1 LAGVA
6 SEAFFLARPSG
17 KLFCVLHRPSH
28 EAARGAVL
36 YAHPFAEE
44 MNKTRRMASLG
55 ARSLAA
61 DGWATLLLD
70 LTGCG
75 DSTGDFGEAT
85 WERWREDF
93 RAGWD
98 WLAQRFDGPRW
109 LWGLRA
115 GCLLAAE
122 VGRTLAANPPLVLWQ
137 PVLSGKQHLGQFLR
151 LRLARERIGGAG
163 GGDSTQALRAELAGG
178 CALEIAGYEISPAL
192 ARSLDAAELNLEGYP
207 ERVRWLEVATGDSPE
222 LGPGARAKLARW
234 SASGARIDARAVPGI
249 AFWQTV
255 EITECPAL
263 VEATV
268 AALAQASP

>member
-1 LAGVA
+1 
-6 SEAFFLARPSG
+6 
-17 KLFCVLHRPSH
+17 
-28 EAARGAVL
+28 VL

-55 ARSLAA
+55 ARALAA

-85 WERWREDF
+85 WERWREDL
-93 RAGWD
+93 RAAWD
-98 WLAQRFDGPRW
+98 WLAARFDGPRW

-115 GCLLAAE
+115 GCLLVTE
-122 VGRTLAANPPLVLWQ
+122 VARTLAPKPPLLLWQ

-151 LRLARERIGGAG
+151 LRLARERIDG
-163 GGDSTQALRAELAGG
+163 GGSADGTQALREEFAVGR
-178 CALEIAGYEISPAL
+178 ALEIAGYEVSPAL
-192 ARSLDAAELNLEGYP
+192 ALGLDAAELDLEGYP
-207 ERVRWLEVATGDSPE
+207 AQVHWLEVATGDSPD
-222 LGPGARAKLARW
+222 LGPAARAKVARW
-234 SASGARIDARAVPGI
+234 AGGGAKIHSRAVPGA

-268 AALAQASP
+268 AALAQESP

>member
-1 LAGVA
+1 M
-6 SEAFFLARPSG
+6 
-17 KLFCVLHRPSH
+17 
-28 EAARGAVL
+28 L

-55 ARSLAA
+55 ARALAA
-61 DGWATLLLD
+61 DGWATLSLD

-85 WERWREDF
+85 WEQWRADL

-98 WLAQRFDGPRW
+98 WLAGQFDGPRW

-122 VGRTLAANPPLVLWQ
+122 LTRTLAAKPPLLLWQ

-151 LRLARERIGGAG
+151 LRLARERIGGAES
-163 GGDSTQALRAELAGG
+163 GDGTQALRAELAGG
-178 CALEIAGYEISPAL
+178 CALEIAGYAVSPAL
-192 ARSLDAAELNLEGYP
+192 ARDLDAAELDLEGYP
-207 ERVRWLEVATGDSPE
+207 ERVRWLEVGTGDSPE
-222 LGPGARAKLARW
+222 LGPAARAKVARW
-234 SASGARIDARAVPGI
+234 SAGAAKIDARAVRGS

-268 AALAQASP
+268 AALAQASS

>member
-1 LAGVA
+1 
-6 SEAFFLARPSG
+6 
-17 KLFCVLHRPSH
+17 
-28 EAARGAVL
+28 VL

-44 MNKTRRMASLG
+44 LNKTRRMASLG
-55 ARSLAA
+55 ARALAA
-61 DGWATLLLD
+61 DGWATLALD

-85 WERWREDF
+85 WERWREDL

-98 WLAQRFDGPRW
+98 WLAARFDGPRR

-122 VGRTLAANPPLVLWQ
+122 VARTLAARPPLLFWQ

-151 LRLARERIGGAG
+151 LRLARERIDG
-163 GGDSTQALRAELAGG
+163 GGSADGTQALREEFTVGR
-178 CALEIAGYEISPAL
+178 ALEIAGYEVSPAL
-192 ARSLDAAELNLEGYP
+192 ALGLDAAELDLEGYP
-207 ERVRWLEVATGDSPE
+207 EQVHWLEVATGDSPD
-222 LGPGARAKLARW
+222 LVPAARAKLARW
-234 SASGARIDARAVPGI
+234 RGGGAKIQSRAVTGV

-268 AALAQASP
+268 VALAQESP

>member
-1 LAGVA
+1 LGAVA
-6 SEAFFLARPSG
+6 SEAFLLAQPSG
-17 KLFCVLHRPSH
+17 RLFCVLHRPSNG
-28 EAARGAVL
+28 AARGAVL

-44 MNKTRRMASLG
+44 LNKTRRMASLG
-55 ARSLAA
+55 ARALAA

-98 WLAQRFDGPRW
+98 WLAGRFDGPRW

-115 GCLLAAE
+115 GCLLGAE
-122 VGRTLAANPPLVLWQ
+122 VAGTLAVKPPLLLWQ

-151 LRLARERIGGAG
+151 LRLARERIDG
-163 GGDSTQALRAELAGG
+163 GGTADGTQSLREELARGR
-178 CALEIAGYEISPAL
+178 ALEIAGYEVSPAL
-192 ARSLDAAELNLEGYP
+192 ARGLDAAELDLEGYP
-207 ERVRWLEVATGDSPE
+207 EEVHWLEVATGDSPD
-222 LGPGARAKLARW
+222 LSPAARAKVARW
-234 SASGARIDARAVPGI
+234 SGGGAKIRSRAVPGA

-268 AALAQASP
+268 TTLAQASP